1 MSAGKSIVVA
11 GATGS
16 VGRLI
21 VQTCLRDPRID
32 KVTAVVRK
40 TLTDDKVRELWD
52 NTNLPKLTQVE
63 VDYLS

>member
-21 VQTCLRDPRID
+21 VQTCLRDQ
-32 KVTAVVRK
+32 VTAVVRK
-40 TLTDDKVRELWD
+40 TLTYDKVRELWD